1 MLKKN
6 YLLIFL
12 LLSISVSNLFSQNH
26 TELINQYKKI
36 CKKYANN
43 SDTLFHYSALF
54 LKLDDSIA
62 HYEGYFA
69 KAYAFRNNM
78 VVDSALAN
86 FQNALKFANQKDLK
100 SRAIRMS
107 LITAVNSGKNDLA
120 LSYAEQMFELA
131 NLSKDSLLLA
141 HSYNQRGIIHKEN
154 GDLVKAIEDY
164 VLASRIYENIKNP
177 DIVNAH
183 TNIAIAYNILGQDTM
198 ALKWFKSAY
207 KDAKIYKIPNLDI
220 RATNNLANHYKTL
233 KEHDSSEIYFN
244 QLLEKEGQ
252 LNTFYKTLLY
262 QNLSEL
268 ALHKDELTQAKE
280 YLSIAKPLVLEG
292 ANVERKIQIYSM
304 SAKLENA
311 LKDYDKSIIQLDS
324 AINLAKQYNLP
335 NRLFPLY
342 LRKAE
347 IHKSLE
353 QFQPA
358 TLHYELYTNL
368 RDSLQH
374 IQEIGVIQESIAKY
388 ELDSR
393 EKKMKAFIE
402 REKGLKSNLYVFG
415 VVSVILLISIFIIY
429 RRYQSTKS
437 KHQSSQK
444 LAEQKK
450 SELQKLQY
458 QLKQQNIY
466 KKIKLKNNK
475 IINCNDLVY
484 VKSDGHYLEYHLENH
499 KIPIIE
505 RQKFS
510 NIISDLRD
518 CGFVRVHRSYVINT
532 QKVEAVYADELQFH
546 KAVKVPLSRTYKQ
559 KLKAQNH
566 PLLDL

>member
-1 MLKKN
+1 MLKKVC
-6 YLLIFL
+6 LPIFL
-12 LLSISVSNLFSQNH
+12 FLNISVSNLFSQNH
-26 TELINQYKKI
+26 TELINQYRET
-36 CKKYANN
+36 CKKYASNA
-43 SDTLFHYSALF
+43 DTLFHYSALF
-54 LKLDDSIA
+54 LKLDDSVA
-62 HYEGYFA
+62 QYEGYFA

-131 NLSKDSLLLA
+131 NRSKDSLLLA
-141 HSYNQRGIIHKEN
+141 HSYNQRGIIYKEN

-164 VLASRIYENIKNP
+164 VSASRIYKNIKNP
-177 DIVNAH
+177 GIVNAH
-183 TNIAIAYNILGQDTM
+183 TNIAIAYNILGQDTV
-198 ALKWFKSAY
+198 ALKWFKKAY
-207 KDAKIYKIPNLDI
+207 KDAKIYKIPSLDI
-220 RATNNLANHYKTL
+220 RATNNLANHFKTL
-233 KEHDSSEIYFN
+233 KEYDSSEIYFN

-252 LNTFYKTLLY
+252 LNNFYKTLLY

-268 ALHKDELTQAKE
+268 AIHNDELTQAKE

-292 ANVERKIQIYSM
+292 TNVERKIQIYSM
-304 SAKLENA
+304 SAKLKNA
-311 LKDYDKSIIQLDS
+311 LKDYDNNIVQLDS
-324 AINLAKQYNLP
+324 AIDLARQYKLP
-335 NRLFPLY
+335 YRLFPLY

-353 QFQPA
+353 QYQPA
-358 TLHYELYTNL
+358 TLNYELYTNL

-374 IQEIGVIQESIAKY
+374 IQEIGVIQESVAKY

-393 EKKMKAFIE
+393 EKDMKAFIE
-402 REKGLKSNLYVFG
+402 REKGLKSNLYIIG
-415 VVSVILLISIFIIY
+415 GVSVLLLISTFIIY
-429 RRYQSTKS
+429 RRYKSTRT

-444 LAEQKK
+444 LAEQKT

-458 QLKQQNIY
+458 QLKQQNIH

-484 VKSDGHYLEYHLENH
+484 VKSNGHYLEYYLENREA
-499 KIPIIE
+499 PLIE

-510 NIISDLRD
+510 NIITNLKD
-518 CGFVRVHRSYVINT
+518 CGFIRVHRSYVINT
-532 QKVEAVYADELQFH
+532 QKVEAVDTDLLQLH
-546 KAVKVPLSRTYKQ
+546 QAVKVPFSRTYKQ